1 MGGNAPDWSRI
12 HQSKKLGFWS
22 LPLAFFSIPYGL
34 GSRFRNW
41 SYGVGIFRKKSL
53 PGFVISIGNLTV
65 GGTGKTPAVAMLARW
80 ALGSGHRPAILS
92 RGYGGKYNKKV
103 LEVSDGK
110 SIKAGPM
117 DTGDEPYLLAKR
129 LSRVPIIIS
138 KNRYLAGL
146 FAHEKYGCNFFILD
160 DGFQHMALKRDLD
173 IVLIDAENPFGNG
186 HLLPWG
192 PLREPVSQLARADAF
207 IVTRVSRHGS
217 GAADFIAKEFSSTPV
232 FYSDHRP
239 SEIVFP
245 HLNRAHNPRFING
258 KPVLAFAGIARPELF
273 KDTLAGLGANV
284 VYFRAFKDHYPFRRE
299 DIQALIQIKKRVGAQ
314 YILTTEKDW
323 VRIASLEMTFP
334 EIAYLGIEFVFL
346 PEQDGFFKI
355 IKDVVYK
362 EKNFR
367 KKAVK

>member
-34 GSRFRNW
+34 GSRFRKW
-41 SYGVGIFRKKSL
+41 SYDVGIFEKKSL
-53 PGFVISIGNLTV
+53 PGLVISIGNLTV

-80 ALGSGHRPAILS
+80 ALGSGHRAAILS
-92 RGYGGKYNKKV
+92 RGYGGKYSEKV
-103 LEVSDGK
+103 LEVSDGN
-110 SIKAGPM
+110 SIKAAPM

-129 LSRVPIIIS
+129 LSGVPIIIS
-138 KNRYLAGL
+138 KNRYHAGL
-146 FAHEKYGCNFFILD
+146 FAHEKFGCNFFILD

-207 IVTRVSRHGS
+207 IITRVSQHGS
-217 GAADFIAKEFSSTPV
+217 GAMDFVMKKFSSIPI

-239 SEIVFP
+239 SKIVFP
-245 HLNRAHNPRFING
+245 HSNRAHNPEFING

-273 KDTLAGLGANV
+273 KDTLAGLGADV
-284 VYFRAFKDHYPFRRE
+284 VYFRAFRDHYPFRPE

-323 VRIASLEMTFP
+323 VRISPLKMIFP
-334 EIAYLGIEFVFL
+334 EIAYLAIEFVVL
-346 PEQDGFFKI
+346 PDQDGFFKI

-362 EKNFR
+362 ER
-367 KKAVK
+367 KLLL